1 MRLLFLALALI
12 ATPSAAQVVYPPA
25 AIDPAALPTKA
36 DVQAAAAAANAAA
49 VVANAAQTAAASKCA
64 ATPVVPPMEV
74 VGGSAGTSTAGCRP
88 VNSVQPR
95 ITRSAAFTTAAG
107 GSVAVT
113 WPAMNDA
120 SGNPITPLVFPIP
133 NIAAGATQAPSCY
146 PVTGTITSTG
156 VTLKCF
162 TTQTVTVSILGASVA
177 PITTAAAGV
186 TGQVLAIPGS

>member
-1 MRLLFLALALI
+1 MILLPLALLGAP
-12 ATPSAAQVVYPPA
+12 AAAQVIYPPA
-25 AIDPAALPTKA
+25 VIDPSALPSKA
-36 DVQAAAAAANAAA
+36 DVQAATAAANAAA

-95 ITRSAAFTTAAG
+95 ITRSASFTTTAG
-107 GSVAVT
+107 GSATVT
-113 WPAMNDA
+113 WPAMNDT

-133 NIAAGATQAPSCY
+133 NIATGATQAPSCY
-146 PVTGTITSTG
+146 PITGTITSTG

-162 TTQTVTVSILGASVA
+162 TTQSVTVSILGSTVA
-177 PITTAAAGV
+177 PITAAAAGV